1 MVVTPNSSQSHPTL
15 HVPSTEPRNPPVL
28 NVRRPLLQRSGAAT
42 KAGEDFILATA
53 VDDTLL
59 PPTVL
64 RLPNLDNPQ
73 GAAESTWSIASIAHW
88 VGIVLGGL
96 LAMALIF
103 GGRRGAMPDPDAAP
117 ELNSPA
123 RAAAAPA
130 AAAWVPPP
138 LDSAGDS
145 SAPAWNAPKPATAPA
160 AAAPTSIE
168 TPPAATTPA
177 LTPDT
182 NTPDEP
188 QQEAWPRPA
197 GDNVPAST
205 PELPAAGTSAQA
217 APHVGGGPAVRTA
230 QLEAHVDPAGNDPAA
245 SEAQPLGITVPVP
258 Q

>member
-28 NVRRPLLQRSGAAT
+28 NVRRPLLQRTGAAP
-42 KAGEDFILATA
+42 KSGEDFILAAA
-53 VDDTLL
+53 VDDTPL

-73 GAAESTWSIASIAHW
+73 SATESTWSVASIAHW
-88 VGIVLGGL
+88 VAIVLGGL
-96 LAMALIF
+96 IALWLIV
-103 GGRRGAMPDPDAAP
+103 GGRGGAMPDPDAAP
-117 ELNSPA
+117 ELNSPD

-160 AAAPTSIE
+160 AAAPASIE
-168 TPPAATTPA
+168 TPSAATTPA
-177 LTPDT
+177 LAPDT
-182 NTPDEP
+182 NTPNEP

-197 GDNVPAST
+197 GDNAPAST
-205 PELPAAGTSAQA
+205 LELPAAGTSAQA
-217 APHVGGGPAVRTA
+217 SPHTGGPAARTA